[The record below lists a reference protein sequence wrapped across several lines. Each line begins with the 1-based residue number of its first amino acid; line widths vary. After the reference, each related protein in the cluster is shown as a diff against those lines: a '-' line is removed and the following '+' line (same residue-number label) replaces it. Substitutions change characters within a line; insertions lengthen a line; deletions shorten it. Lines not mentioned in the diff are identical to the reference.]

1 MSVTEA
7 EKKQI
12 LDETRAKLDETAQ
25 QLKDE
30 QEGRKADKIK
40 ADEEIARMKHEREQ
54 TGRKYHELNATAT
67 ADVEG
72 AMLRALQLD
81 RLAPVDDVTDTLP
94 RERQGAFEGLNALE
108 IGMAAATIKLHQ
120 ETGEVL
126 KGGDEVVKELFDSA
140 RRLEKQSRDVSLSFA
155 GGGVLKETTTPAN
168 ITGLRRVAVSTR
180 IWESLMG
187 TTRVAGLFRHFRMTS
202 NPQKAPL
209 DFARRKFKPGTQ
221 GTNPTETTL
230 AISPMF
236 YSAAELV
243 DYVGVTYQTEV
254 QSIIAFMPRARR
266 NMIESYQETIE
277 DVLINADPT
286 NGTANINNSG
296 TNTTIATAGFEHLF
310 YSSRVR
316 GLRARVLRDT
326 TASNPRNVSH
336 GKAMDLSAYSSAINA
351 MSARF
356 LAGRLVFI
364 QDITSYLQMVTDT
377 DSAVLTIDKLGNRA
391 TILTG
396 QLASVFGV
404 PIVVSDAIKPT
415 QADGTVSSTA
425 ANNTKSSILAIDR
438 TEFENCTTTPLG
450 VQVGP
455 DIKKRQTDMVSSAVV
470 GFQYRTDVEDGLATT
485 CPGAALVRNIGA

>member
-7 EKKQI
+7 EKTAILTETQEK
-12 LDETRAKLDETAQ
+12 LDETRQL
-25 QLKDE
+25 LKDE
-30 QEGRKADKIK
+30 QEAREADKK
-40 ADEEIARMKHEREQ
+40 AAQEEIARITHEREATQ
-54 TGRKYHELNATAT
+54 RKYQELNPTAT
-67 ADVEG
+67 GDLED
-72 AMLRALQLD
+72 AMRRALAMD
-81 RLAPVDDVTDTLP
+81 RLDPANDITDALP
-94 RERQGAFEGLNALE
+94 REREGAFEGLNALE
-108 IGMAAATIKLHQ
+108 IGIAAATIKLHQ
-120 ETGEVL
+120 ETGDVL
-126 KGGDEVVKELFDSA
+126 KGADEIGKELLDSA
-140 RRLEKQSRDVSLSFA
+140 KRLQKQSRDVSMSFA
-155 GGGVLKETTTPAN
+155 GGGTLKETTTPAN
-168 ITGLRRVAVSTR
+168 ITGLRRVAVSPR

-187 TTRVAGLFRHFRMTS
+187 TTRVAGLFPHFRMAS

-221 GTNPTETTL
+221 GTNPTEVTL

-243 DYVGVTYQTEV
+243 DYVGVTYQTDV

-296 TNTTIATAGFEHLF
+296 TATTITTAGFEHLF

-326 TASNPRNVSH
+326 TASNPRNVNH
-336 GKAMDLSAYSSAINA
+336 NKAMDLSAYSSAIEV
-351 MSARF
+351 MPKRY
-356 LAGRLVFI
+356 LANRLVFI
-364 QDITSYLQMVTDT
+364 QDITSYLEMVTDE
-377 DSAVLTIDKLGNRA
+377 DSKVLTIDKLGNRA

-404 PIVVSDAIKPT
+404 PIVVSDAIKLT
-415 QADGTVSSTA
+415 QADGTVSSTS
-425 ANNTKSSILAIDR
+425 ANNTKSSLLAIDR

-470 GFQYRTDVEDGLATT
+470 GFQYRTDVEDGLATD

>member
-7 EKKQI
+7 EKTKI
-12 LDETRAKLDETAQ
+12 LADVQSKLDESRQAE
-25 QLKDE
+25 KDLRDE
-30 QEGRKADKIK
+30 LAESKKKAE
-40 ADEEIARMKHEREQ
+40 EEIAKLKHDREIS
-54 TGRKYHELNATAT
+54 GRQYGEYNRQMRE
-67 ADVEG
+67 DIEDS
-72 AMLRALQLD
+72 MLRALRVD
-81 RLAPVDDVTDTLP
+81 RLTSVDDITDTLP
-94 RERQGAFEGLNALE
+94 REREGALEGLNALE
-108 IGMAAATIKLHQ
+108 LGIAAATISLHEQ
-120 ETGEVL
+120 TGAVL
-126 KGGDEVVKELFDSA
+126 RDADVVSGELLESA
-140 RRLEKQSRDVSLSFA
+140 KRLQKRSRDITMSFA
-155 GGGVLKETTTPAN
+155 GGGTLKETTTPAN
-168 ITGLRRVAVSTR
+168 ITGLRRVAVSPR
-180 IWESLMG
+180 IWEDLLG
-187 TTRVAGLFRHFRMTS
+187 TTKVAGLFQHFRMAS

-296 TNTTIATAGFEHLF
+296 TNTTISTAGYEHYF

-326 TASNPRNVSH
+326 TASNPRNINH
-336 GKAMDLSAYSSAINA
+336 GKAMDLSAYSSIINQ
-351 MSARF
+351 MGKRY

-364 QDITSYLQMVTDT
+364 QDITSYLQMVTDK
-377 DSAVLTIDKLGNRA
+377 DSGLLTVDKLGNRA

-404 PIVVSDAIKPT
+404 PIVVSDAINLSQT
-415 QADGTVSSTA
+415 DGTVSSTT
-425 ANNTKSSILAIDR
+425 ANNTKSTILAVDR

-485 CPGAALVRNIGA
+485 CPGAGIVRNIGA